1 MKIYHNPKCSKS
13 REALNLIKKNTSKFE
28 IVEYL
33 KVPLIFDEIKLI
45 MDKINLK
52 PIEIIRKN
60 ENDWKEDY
68 ANREMNENDII
79 NAIVKNPKLLKRP
92 IIISN
97 KGAVIGR
104 PPKNVLTLFN

>member
-1 MKIYHNPKCSKS
+1 MKIYPNPKCSKS

-45 MDKINLK
+45 IDKIKLK

-60 ENDWKEDY
+60 END
-68 ANREMNENDII
+68 
-79 NAIVKNPKLLKRP
+79 
-92 IIISN
+92 
-97 KGAVIGR
+97 
-104 PPKNVLTLFN
+104 